1 MAALGLLESMLG
13 FGAIEKPIMI
23 ALHAA
28 QDSFGTATNVTG
40 DGAIAIVVDYIVN
53 KRNNKK
59 EEKSKLKA
67 V

>member
-13 FGAIEKPIMI
+13 FGAVEKPIMI

-40 DGAIAIVVDYIVN
+40 DGAIAIIVDYLIN
-53 KRNNKK
+53 KRNNKQQ
-59 EEKSKLKA
+59 EKSKLKA